1 MVVDNFINKNEL
13 KKIKKEMLHGDF
25 NWFYCQKSVDY
36 DTKTQPMFEHSFLKN
51 NIKSYK
57 FNLVE
62 NLLKKIVEKRKA
74 KEFLRIKSNLYL
86 KENKKNSHTKHTDLK
101 NVEKYETAIFYLTTT
116 NGSTSIGNKKIK
128 DKENRIVFFDGKTE
142 HNANIQTDKTER
154 LIININYDKYN

>member
-13 KKIKKEMLHGDF
+13 KEMKKEMLHGDF

-57 FNLVE
+57 FNLIE
-62 NLLKKIVEKRKA
+62 NLLK
-74 KEFLRIKSNLYL
+74 
-86 KENKKNSHTKHTDLK
+86 
-101 NVEKYETAIFYLTTT
+101 IFYLTTT

-142 HNANIQTDKTER
+142 HNANTQTDKTER
-154 LIININYDKYN
+154 LIININYDK

>member
-1 MVVDNFINKNEL
+1 MMVVDNFINKNEL
-13 KKIKKEMLHGDF
+13 KEIKKEMLHGDF

-36 DTKTQPMFEHSFLKN
+36 DTKPQPMFEHSFLKN

-62 NLLKKIVEKRKA
+62 NLLKKIVEKRK
-74 KEFLRIKSNLYL
+74 SNLYL
-86 KENKKNSHTKHTDLK
+86 KQNKKSSHTKHTDLK